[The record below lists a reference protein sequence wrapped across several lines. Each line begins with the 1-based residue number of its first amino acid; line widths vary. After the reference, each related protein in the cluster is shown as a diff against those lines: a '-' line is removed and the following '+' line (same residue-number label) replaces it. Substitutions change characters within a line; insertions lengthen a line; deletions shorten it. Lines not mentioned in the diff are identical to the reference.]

1 MSKRLTATMLCAA
14 SVGLAFHAAAQA
26 GDPAA
31 QPLGVG
37 GFPKGAK
44 HAVRHPGSTTGRAG
58 GVGPQSSPKL
68 PAGMRFVRSPGIVR
82 RRSAPQ
88 LGLDAIQN
96 PVLERVNY
104 HRALSGLAPVT
115 AEARL
120 LHAAQSHA
128 SYLESTDEF
137 GHYEDKKTNPHY
149 TGHSPFDRLDAAH
162 YDYAEAGEV
171 VARQPSMHPSAAVDA
186 LVRAIYHRFIILA
199 GDFSQAGPGAILST
213 QQGADQ
219 LYVTVDFGA
228 AMLPSLQRTHA
239 LTVYPAEHQ
248 LGVPTDF
255 DPSEEFPDPMP
266 GRTLVGFPVSVQV
279 DARRRFA
286 VKSFALHQL
295 DASQRSRAVPAKLL
309 THAVDPETPAFAAA
323 LIPLSPL
330 APSTTYRVAFA
341 GSVDGRPVSRNW
353 QFTTAHPSAVTM
365 SFAVPT
371 VVPGGIEKVVLHGL
385 DTEKGP
391 YYLCYAPAQLI
402 KSIVHESETHV
413 VVTTATK
420 CDAGASCEVRL
431 TASYRSSCTNPF
443 AGGTFTVTR

>member
-1 MSKRLTATMLCAA
+1 MSKRLTATMLCLAC
-14 SVGLAFHAAAQA
+14 VGLAFHAAAQA
-26 GDPAA
+26 GEPTP

-37 GFPKGAK
+37 GLQKGAK
-44 HAVRHPGSTTGRAG
+44 HDVRHPGRATGRAG

-68 PAGMRFVRSPGIVR
+68 PSGTRFVRSPGIVR

-104 HRALSGLAPVT
+104 HRALAGLAPVM
-115 AEARL
+115 AEGRL
-120 LHAAQSHA
+120 LQAAQSHA
-128 SYLESTDEF
+128 SYLVSTDEF

-171 VARQPSMHPSAAVDA
+171 VARQPSMHPGAAVDA
-186 LVRAIYHRFIILA
+186 LVGAIYHRFIILA
-199 GDFSQAGPGAILST
+199 AEFAQAGPGASLST
-213 QQGADQ
+213 QRGADE
-219 LYVTVDFGA
+219 LYVTVDFGS
-228 AMLPSLQRTHA
+228 AMLPSLRRSAA
-239 LTVYPAEHQ
+239 LTVYPADRQ

-266 GRTLVGFPVSVQV
+266 GQALAGYPVSVQV
-279 DARRRFA
+279 DARHRFA
-286 VKSFALHQL
+286 VKSFSLHRL
-295 DASQRSRAVPAKLL
+295 DSSHHRRPVPAKLL
-309 THAVDPETPAFAAA
+309 TNASDPETPSFAAA

-330 APSTTYRVAFA
+330 APSTTYRAAFS
-341 GSVDGRPVSRNW
+341 GSVDRRPVSRSW

-413 VVTTATK
+413 VVTTTTK
-420 CDAGASCEVRL
+420 CDAGASCEIRL